1 VEQSMLGKQQVQQ
14 QLAEVAEN
22 KTSEVDEKVG

>member
-1 VEQSMLGKQQVQQ
+1 MLGKQQVQ

>member
-1 VEQSMLGKQQVQQ
+1 VEQSMLGKQQVQ

>member
-1 VEQSMLGKQQVQQ
+1 VEQSMLGKQQIQ

>member
-1 VEQSMLGKQQVQQ
+1 VEQSMLGKQQVQK
-14 QLAEVAEN
+14 LAEVAEN

>member
-1 VEQSMLGKQQVQQ
+1 VEQSMLGKQQVQL
-14 QLAEVAEN
+14 LAEVAEN

>member
-1 VEQSMLGKQQVQQ
+1 MLGKQQVQK
-14 QLAEVAEN
+14 LAEVAEN

>member
-14 QLAEVAEN
+14 LAEVAEN
-22 KTSEVDEKVG
+22 KTSDVDEKVG